1 MRHLH
6 PEHAAATTPNG
17 VGEPVNRRHDVAR
30 RRHHGVANR
39 VVHEGVLQ
47 IDHDERGARRIE
59 RGEAMLGAAAP
70 DNAADDLVGDD
81 GAVQFHP
88 LLLRSRVQRR
98 RQGRAALRA

>member
-17 VGEPVNRRHDVAR
+17 IGEPVDRRHDVAR
-30 RRHHGVANR
+30 RRHNSVPDR
-39 VVHEGVLQ
+39 IIHEGVLQ
-47 IDHDERGARRIE
+47 IDHDERGARRVEIS
-59 RGEAMLGAAAP
+59 EAVLGAAAL
-70 DNAADDLVGDD
+70 DNAADDLIGDD

-88 LLLRSRVQRR
+88 LLLRPRVQRR